1 MSQLNRS
8 FKITFVYFP
17 SRFGL
22 PHEGIEERGGEN
34 GGKRGGG
41 EGVRR
46 EQEFTDPFRD
56 SLLQGRGMLHSSFLC
71 SLSVET

>member
-41 EGVRR
+41 EGAA
-46 EQEFTDPFRD
+46 EII
-56 SLLQGRGMLHSSFLC
+56 LQYSFIP
-71 SLSVET
+71 TI